1 MPGPLVIPMI
11 ISAAASLGQ
20 AVSGY
25 ARKRKAQKALER
37 FRRQNLQNV
46 TKGMRAS
53 TLGAELDAKNQA
65 RRFATS
71 VDALQGAGVRG
82 LVGGLGRQE
91 MISDVSGQRR
101 AASLDQQQMM
111 IERMRAQDEAR
122 MRQMQEARESGA
134 IAGLGNE
141 ISQGANQMMQG
152 TMGLAQTAVAAGQA
166 GLFDK
171 SGGEVGGK
179 GSAGSDIQTNAFKSP
194 NTTTNVTNPEAL
206 QTARNYFGNMGDPF
220 ARTPNS
226 SSVLTSGLT
235 GSVDPVY
242 IDQFSTQGISFTNKP

>member
-1 MPGPLVIPMI
+1 MPLPLAVPLIM
-11 ISAAASLGQ
+11 SAAASLGQ

-25 ARKRKAQKALER
+25 ARKKKAQKALNS

-46 TKGMRAS
+46 TKGMRVS
-53 TLGAELDAKNQA
+53 TLGAELQAQEQA

-91 MISDVSGQRR
+91 MISDVADQRT

-111 IERMRAQDEAR
+111 IERMGAQDEAR
-122 MRQMQEARESGA
+122 IRQMQEARESGA
-134 IAGLGNE
+134 IAGLGRE
-141 ISQGANQMMQG
+141 VSQGTNQMMQG
-152 TMGLAQTAVAAGQA
+152 AMGLAQTGLAAAQG
-166 GLFDK
+166 GLF
-171 SGGEVGGK
+171 GEGGGK
-179 GSAGSDIQTNAFKSP
+179 GSAGSDKSP
-194 NTTTNVTNPEAL
+194 NTATNVTNPEAL

-220 ARTPNS
+220 ASTSNS

-242 IDQFSTQGISFTNKP
+242 IDQFSTQGVTFTNNPS

>member
-166 GLFDK
+166 GLFGE
-171 SGGEVGGK
+171 GG
-179 GSAGSDIQTNAFKSP
+179 GSAGSDIQTMADQSANID
-194 NTTTNVTNPEAL
+194 TNI
-206 QTARNYFGNMGDPF
+206 TAPKLETPKNYFGNMGDPF

>member
-1 MPGPLVIPMI
+1 MPLPLAVPLIM
-11 ISAAASLGQ
+11 SAAASIGQ

-25 ARKRKAQKALER
+25 ARKKKAQKALDS

-46 TKGMRAS
+46 TKGMRVS
-53 TLGAELDAKNQA
+53 TLGAELQAQEQA

-91 MISDVSGQRR
+91 MISDIADQRT

-111 IERMRAQDEAR
+111 IERMGAQDEAR

-134 IAGLGNE
+134 IAGLGRE
-141 ISQGANQMMQG
+141 VSQGTNQMMQG
-152 TMGLAQTAVAAGQA
+152 AMGLAQTTLAAAQG

-171 SGGEVGGK
+171 SGGGGK

-194 NTTTNVTNPEAL
+194 NTATNVTNPEAL
-206 QTARNYFGNMGDPF
+206 QTARNYYGKMGDPF
-220 ARTPNS
+220 ASTSNS

-242 IDQFSTQGISFTNKP
+242 IDQFGTQGVSFTN